1 MYIMGRKLRVCEYDI
16 DNIEKEAV
24 LFIPS
29 HNKVVVLNQS
39 ALGVLTM
46 IRRLSEKEKYI
57 TEEMIYNEMIE
68 CYKYVDVVREE
79 MISDIVE
86 AIEMFKAS
94 GILEDDV

>member
-1 MYIMGRKLRVCEYDI
+1 
-16 DNIEKEAV
+16 
-24 LFIPS
+24 
-29 HNKVVVLNQS
+29 
-39 ALGVLTM
+39 
-46 IRRLSEKEKYI
+46 
-57 TEEMIYNEMIE
+57 MIYNEMIE